1 MELNTS
7 HMTSFSP
14 WLWLFFGDFIFSGT
28 ASLHLDAH
36 VPLLGGTIGEKVVED
51 RVLMKGFGHVWT
63 DFHPICKMI
72 CGVQKSS

>member
-1 MELNTS
+1 MA
-7 HMTSFSP
+7 
-14 WLWLFFGDFIFSGT
+14 FFGDFIFSGT